1 MPEKNFIVIDMH
13 MLLILFRQMKITNE
27 RIIFLTIMSVINSVV
42 ALWEEFMYGKSIK
55 AVQLT
60 DMLPPIFILGHP
72 R

>member
-1 MPEKNFIVIDMH
+1 
-13 MLLILFRQMKITNE
+13 
-27 RIIFLTIMSVINSVV
+27 MSVINSVV